1 MARLPR
7 STPRPPSF
15 LRRRATR
22 PRTSV
27 AASVARFAAAG
38 LVVTAGLAVLTGV
51 LAQRAGEQEATR
63 SAERLARVVATG
75 VVAPRLTA
83 ALAAGDGTARAAMA
97 AAVRPVLA
105 AGPVVRIKVW
115 DAAGR
120 LLWSDEP
127 RLIGL
132 TFGLDDEPR
141 EALADDTV
149 VSGVTDL
156 ARPENRY
163 ERGRG
168 KLLEAYVSVPGGDGR
183 AVLVEVYQAYDAVV
197 EAAGQAWASFAPAGL
212 GALVVL
218 ELVQVPFAWGLARRV
233 RRHQQAESALLR
245 AAVDASQAERRR
257 IASDVHDG
265 VVQDLTG
272 LTYDLDAARL
282 RGAGAADGDLV
293 ARTAGALRRCV
304 AELRRLL
311 VDLSPPPLPAAGLG
325 PGLERLAAGLAEQG
339 REVTVRAPG
348 AEELPRPAAALL
360 YRVAL
365 EAVRNVAAHSD
376 ARRVE
381 VVLRRYRGNATLIV
395 SDDGVGFDAER
406 LDERHA
412 AGHLGLR
419 ALADLLGETGGSLTT
434 ISAPGRGT
442 RLVAT
447 VPLAPAPPSPAPA
460 LVGAGR

>member
-1 MARLPR
+1 MPPR
-7 STPRPPSF
+7 FS
-15 LRRRATR
+15 LRGSHG
-22 PRTSV
+22 SV
-27 AASVARFAAAG
+27 AASVARFAVAG
-38 LVVTAGLAVLTGV
+38 LVVTAALAVLTGV

-75 VVAPRLTA
+75 VVAPRLSA
-83 ALAAGDGTARAAMA
+83 GLAAGDPAARAAMA

-120 LLWSDEP
+120 MLWSDEP

-132 TFGLDDEPR
+132 TLGLDDEAR
-141 EALADDTV
+141 EALAGDTV

-156 ARPENRY
+156 AKPENRY
-163 ERGRG
+163 ERGHG
-168 KLLEAYVSVPGGDGR
+168 KLLEAYVSVPGGAGR
-183 AVLVEVYQAYDAVV
+183 PVLVEVYQAYDAVV

-218 ELVQVPFAWGLARRV
+218 ELVQIPLAWGLARRV

-257 IASDVHDG
+257 IAADVHDG

-282 RGAGAADGDLV
+282 RGSGAEPDLV
-293 ARTAGALRRCV
+293 ARTAGGLRRSV

-325 PGLERLAAGLAEQG
+325 PALDRLAAGLAERG

-348 AEELPRPAAALL
+348 AAELPRPAAALL

-381 VVLRRYRGNATLIV
+381 IVLHRYRGNATLIV
-395 SDDGVGFDAER
+395 SDDGVGFDAGR
-406 LDERHA
+406 LEQRHA
-412 AGHLGLR
+412 EGHLGLR
-419 ALADLLGETGGSLTT
+419 ALADLLGETGGALST

-447 VPLAPAPPSPAPA
+447 VPLTPAAGAAEPVLA
-460 LVGAGR
+460 GAGR